1 MTVPRFFIA
10 RSRITHPDGSDTP
23 TVTVTG
29 DDARHISRSLR
40 MRAGEHLVL
49 CDGDGTDYDC
59 IICTVSPD
67 AVLLSVVG
75 SASTAAEPPYKTT
88 VYQALV
94 RGERFDTVVQ
104 KSVECGAARIVPYSA
119 ERSTVRISPSDA
131 ERKRQRWQRIADE
144 AAKQCGRGMLP
155 EVTAPVTFSEA
166 VAAAA
171 SADVSLFCYE
181 LSRIPLREVLTEKH
195 SPETVSVMIGPEGG
209 FSESEAS
216 DARNSGLAEV
226 SLGRR
231 ILRTE
236 SAAPF
241 VLACL
246 AYEFER

>member
-1 MTVPRFFIA
+1 M
-10 RSRITHPDGSDTP
+10 
-23 TVTVTG
+23 
-29 DDARHISRSLR
+29 
-40 MRAGEHLVL
+40 
-49 CDGDGTDYDC
+49 
-59 IICTVSPD
+59 
-67 AVLLSVVG
+67 
-75 SASTAAEPPYKTT
+75 
-88 VYQALV
+88 
-94 RGERFDTVVQ
+94 
-104 KSVECGAARIVPYSA
+104 
-119 ERSTVRISPSDA
+119 
-131 ERKRQRWQRIADE
+131 
-144 AAKQCGRGMLP
+144 
-155 EVTAPVTFSEA
+155 TFSEA